1 MVLDTSFPSS
11 TAIKFLF
18 LWANRLVGLRIAK
31 IFLKVYLLHRFWTY
45 CFLGEQIKGV
55 APEVIEREIIT
66 GERMIFSM
74 GHLLSYQINQPG
86 LVTKKVPQRK
96 PGNRK

>member
-18 LWANRLVGLRIAK
+18 LWANRLVGLKIAK

-45 CFLGEQIKGV
+45 CFLCEQIQAV
-55 APEVIEREIIT
+55 APEVKEREIIT
-66 GERMIFSM
+66 GERMIFFM
-74 GHLLSYQINQPG
+74 GHLL
-86 LVTKKVPQRK
+86 
-96 PGNRK
+96 